1 MVCFWHGLSWIF
13 VICRVAYH
21 LNLTYF
27 PNGTQNSEFGFRLRP
42 TVIEM
47 VGQSSFRWTKKF
59 ASKMCKR
66 LTF

>member
-1 MVCFWHGLSWIF
+1 M
-13 VICRVAYH
+13 ICGVAYH

-27 PNGTQNSEFGFRLRP
+27 PNGTQNNEFGFRLRP
-42 TVIEM
+42 AVIEM